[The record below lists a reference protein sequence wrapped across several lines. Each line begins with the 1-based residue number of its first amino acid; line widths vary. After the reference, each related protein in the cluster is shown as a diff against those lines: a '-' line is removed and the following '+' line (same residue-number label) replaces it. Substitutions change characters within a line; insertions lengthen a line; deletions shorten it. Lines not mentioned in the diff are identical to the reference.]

1 MGIVD
6 QVKGLFSQKNVQQAR
21 GIADQARNKVRGA
34 GPDAA
39 RRALDKTPLKDNA
52 TAQRVAHQ
60 ADDMARNV
68 AGTDK
73 ATPSGTDRLGDAQ
86 HHAQQ
91 AAGQAEDSAKDA
103 SQSAANAAEDVAGNA
118 GESARKP

>member
-6 QVKGLFSQKNVQQAR
+6 QIKGLFSQKNVQSAR
-21 GIADQARNKVRGA
+21 GIADQAKEKVRDA

-60 ADDMARNV
+60 ADGMAHNL
-68 AGTDK
+68 AGTDQGT
-73 ATPSGTDRLGDAQ
+73 ATGTDHLGN
-86 HHAQQ
+86 AQQ
-91 AAGQAEDSAKDA
+91 AAGHAEDSAKDA
-103 SQSAANAAEDVAGNA
+103 SQSAANAARNAAGTVGDA
-118 GESARKP
+118 ARKP